1 MRRYVPRFTLGEMF
15 VMMFPYSVAFLIAWS
30 ALLVLFFVAR
40 IPFGF

>member
-1 MRRYVPRFTLGEMF
+1 MPSWWAAEAVGARKD
-15 VMMFPYSVAFLIAWS
+15 VAVRSLLILSSAM